1 MAGSFNKVILMGN
14 LTRDPEVRYTAS
26 NMAIA
31 KIGLAV
37 NRKYRTAD
45 GQMKEDVLFVD
56 CDAFGKTAEAIGK
69 FLTKGRPIFIEG
81 QLRLDQWQDKTSG
94 ENRSKLKVVIDT
106 FQFIDSKPGGGG
118 GGRGGDVEASG
129 GYDEMDQGGG
139 GGGGG
144 GGGRPAGGAR
154 VVTRPSNAG
163 AAPQPQEIAEEDIPF

>member
-118 GGRGGDVEASG
+118 GRGGDVEASG

-144 GGGRPAGGAR
+144 GRPSGGAR
-154 VVTRPSNAG
+154 VVTRPTNAG
-163 AAPQPQEIAEEDIPF
+163 SAPQPQEIAEEDIPF

>member
-118 GGRGGDVEASG
+118 GGRGGDVEAAG

-144 GGGRPAGGAR
+144 GGRPSGGAR
-154 VVTRPSNAG
+154 VVTRPTNAG
-163 AAPQPQEIAEEDIPF
+163 SAPQPQEIAEEDIPF